1 MPKPSKSE
9 KQAKQAIMKR
19 WHPEPPT
26 LDPLRLAF
34 SVIVDGLEPEKTFQA
49 MLWND
54 LRIESY
60 AKVYEEMRKVCS
72 EIICMANESMEKVR
86 LSLPTPC
93 LVSFDGSWE
102 HRRNAMRCLFSV
114 IYPKTGQVLNSIV
127 VSNKVPRND
136 PTFCETPSLMESQGL
151 KALLPDLMKLTQ
163 ITGYIHDNDAKT
175 RKIIRDAGWKIDEF
189 LDVGHC
195 QKSFERKII
204 NFNRKNGGILKEIE
218 DSLKKWLRVVVG
230 HRGSLAEKREL
241 WTNAAKH
248 FCGDHSKCPPHRE
261 CETWSLAENPKS
273 VELLEIFLRRTLF
286 IVETCAEDNTT
297 QANESLH
304 RLKLKYASKD
314 VKWGFT
320 WEARMMC
327 AVLDRNE
334 VGWKLQLYNR
344 LGLPPLS
351 EENYER
357 LMKLE
362 QARIARKL
370 WVHSDRYR
378 GWQLE
383 ERKKRRRF
391 LKRKIAKA
399 QAVYEYKPNPY
410 AK

>member
-1 MPKPSKSE
+1 M
-9 KQAKQAIMKR
+9 I
-19 WHPEPPT
+19 T
-26 LDPLRLAF
+26 L
-34 SVIVDGLEPEKTFQA
+34 
-49 MLWND
+49 
-54 LRIESY
+54 
-60 AKVYEEMRKVCS
+60 EM
-72 EIICMANESMEKVR
+72 
-86 LSLPTPC
+86 
-93 LVSFDGSWE
+93 
-102 HRRNAMRCLFSV
+102 
-114 IYPKTGQVLNSIV
+114 
-127 VSNKVPRND
+127 
-136 PTFCETPSLMESQGL
+136 
-151 KALLPDLMKLTQ
+151 
-163 ITGYIHDNDAKT
+163 
-175 RKIIRDAGWKIDEF
+175 
-189 LDVGHC
+189 
-195 QKSFERKII
+195 
-204 NFNRKNGGILKEIE
+204 
-218 DSLKKWLRVVVG
+218 
-230 HRGSLAEKREL
+230 EKREL

-383 ERKKRRRF
+383 ERKKREREGKILATRRWLENRYGSTPIRALIKLRLIF
-391 LKRKIAKA
+391 PYSFGMEEMVEEDIAHIVTVGDLYRYM
-399 QAVYEYKPNPY
+399 QERLEL
-410 AK
+410 